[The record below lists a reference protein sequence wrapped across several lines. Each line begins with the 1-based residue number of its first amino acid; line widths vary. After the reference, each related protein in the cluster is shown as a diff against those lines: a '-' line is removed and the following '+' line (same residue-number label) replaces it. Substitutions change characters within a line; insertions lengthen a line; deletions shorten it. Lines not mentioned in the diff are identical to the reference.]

1 MDTDNLRRVIFMGTL
16 KKQDTDIIWL
26 YFDNPSVFFIT
37 QVLLMTVS
45 NVNVFGKLYVVATP
59 IGNLAD
65 ISFRAV
71 EVLKT
76 VDMIAAED
84 TRHVKM
90 LLQHY
95 GITNKLVSLHQHN
108 EEKASGG
115 LLEKLREG
123 LSIALVSDAGTPLLS
138 DPGMP
143 LVKLVKDA
151 GLDVVPVPGACAL
164 IAALSAGGL
173 PVTQFSF
180 EGFLPRTS
188 SARKAFFSER
198 LHLTKT
204 WVFYESCHRILAS
217 LEDMAEVLPL
227 DRMIV
232 IAREITK
239 LHETIVKVPLSR
251 ALEMVSEN
259 ENMRKGEFVVIVD
272 GAEEEDK
279 KQLMTLEQ
287 EKVLRIL
294 LRECSIKTAVAMTV
308 DITGVRKKIVY
319 QAALL
324 IDQENDG

>member
-1 MDTDNLRRVIFMGTL
+1 
-16 KKQDTDIIWL
+16 
-26 YFDNPSVFFIT
+26 
-37 QVLLMTVS
+37 MTVS
-45 NVNVFGKLYVVATP
+45 NINAFGKLFVVATP

-65 ISFRAV
+65 ISLRAI
-71 EVLKT
+71 ETLKT

-90 LLQHY
+90 LLNHY

-108 EEKASGG
+108 EDKASGV
-115 LLEKLREG
+115 LLERLREG

-143 LVKLVKDA
+143 LVKMVKDA
-151 GLDVVPVPGACAL
+151 GLDVVPIPGACAL
-164 IAALSAGGL
+164 ITALSVAGL

-188 SARKAFFSER
+188 SARKVFFSER
-198 LHLTKT
+198 AHVTKT
-204 WVFYESCHRILAS
+204 WVFYESCHRILAT

-227 DRMIV
+227 DRQIV
-232 IAREITK
+232 IARELTK
-239 LHETIVKVPLSR
+239 LHETIVKVSLAD
-251 ALEMVSEN
+251 ALALVSNN

-272 GAEEEDK
+272 GAEEDDG

-287 EKVLRIL
+287 EKILRVL
-294 LRECSIKTAVAMTV
+294 LRECSIKTAVTIAV
-308 DITGVRKKIVY
+308 EITGVRKKILY

-324 IDQENDG
+324 IDQEKVL